1 MHYYLLV
8 KNDIKSKLND
18 KITLQNGC
26 QFKQKLTITI
36 FNYGMINY
44 IFNKKI
50 TNHLKEIINIFILY
64 EDDED
69 GADERESILI
79 PKIET
84 LRRLLIEKYARFL
97 TEGEIE
103 SYLTKCDKIE
113 CKTVYRKNQKSRSR

>member
-1 MHYYLLV
+1 MTYYL
-8 KNDIKSKLND
+8 IFKSNKKWQSNT
-18 KITLQNGC
+18 KITLKDGYEFHQRI
-26 QFKQKLTITI
+26 KITL
-36 FNYGMINY
+36 YDYQMINY

-50 TNHLKEIINIFILY
+50 TKYLQEIINLFLLY

-69 GADERESILI
+69 GREGILV

-84 LRRLLIEKYARFL
+84 LRRLIIEKYSRYL

-113 CKTVYRKNQKSRSR
+113 YKTISRKKQKSRSM

>member
-1 MHYYLLV
+1 MNYYLI
-8 KNDIKSKLND
+8 IKKDKPSQLKSALKFKQGFQFNQKI
-18 KITLQNGC
+18 KITLYNFQLMN
-26 QFKQKLTITI
+26 
-36 FNYGMINY
+36 N

-50 TNHLKEIINIFILY
+50 AKSLQEIINIFLLY

-69 GADERESILI
+69 GREGILV

-84 LRRLLIEKYARFL
+84 LRRMIIEKYSISL

-113 CKTVYRKNQKSRSR
+113 YKTRQRMSQKSRSR

>member
-1 MHYYLLV
+1 MQYYLLV
-8 KNDIKSKLND
+8 KNDKKIKLSK
-18 KITLQNGC
+18 KIILRNGY
-26 QFKQKLTITI
+26 QFKQKLSITL

-50 TNHLKEIINIFILY
+50 TNYLREIINIFILY
-64 EDDED
+64 EGDED
-69 GADERESILI
+69 GEDEREGILI

-84 LRRLLIEKYARFL
+84 LRRLLIEKYSRFL